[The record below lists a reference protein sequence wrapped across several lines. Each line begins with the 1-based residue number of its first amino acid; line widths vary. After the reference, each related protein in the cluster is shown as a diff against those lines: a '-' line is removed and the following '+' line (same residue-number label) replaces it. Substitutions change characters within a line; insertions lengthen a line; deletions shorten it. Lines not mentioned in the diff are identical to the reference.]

1 MRIIV
6 AIKQVPE
13 TKSVKMDEK
22 TGTVIREGVEAI
34 INPLDLY
41 AIEIAI
47 QLREK
52 HGGACTCG
60 DLATGGAGTGEV
72 IGVSMGPPKAI
83 TALREAIA
91 MGFDSGVLVSDSAFA
106 GSDTWATSYILAE
119 AIKRIGDFSL
129 VICGERA
136 TDGDTGQVGPGIAS
150 FLDLPVVSYVSKIE
164 LIGGLK
170 PTLRVYRLVEDGY
183 EALSCSLPCVITVVK
198 EVSVPRLPTLRGKQ
212 RAKRI
217 EIPVWDKDDL
227 DVDLSKVGVNG
238 SPTRVVKIFRPKVA
252 RQCEKVLAKD
262 DESIKEAVDKLA
274 GFFQHKELI

>member
-41 AIEIAI
+41 AIETAI
-47 QLREK
+47 QLREE
-52 HGGACTCG
+52 HG
-60 DLATGGAGTGEV
+60 GEV
-72 IGVSMGPPKAI
+72 IGVSMGPAKAI

-164 LIGGLK
+164 LIGGPK
-170 PTLRVYRLVEDGY
+170 PTLRVERLVEDGY
-183 EALSCSLPCVITVVK
+183 EVLSCSLPCVITVVK
-198 EVSVPRLPTLRGKQ
+198 EVSIPRLPTLRGKQ
-212 RAKRI
+212 RAKRT
-217 EIPVWDKDDL
+217 EIPVWGSDDL
-227 DVDLSKVGVNG
+227 DVELSKVGVNG
-238 SPTRVVKIFRPKVA
+238 SPTRVVKIFRPKVT